1 MTFMNSISSVSLS
14 GMNAA
19 QTALD
24 AAASNVANAS
34 TPDYRRREVTNLQT
48 AQGGVTAEVRSSDA
62 AGPALETD
70 LVAQLQAKNAFLA
83 NLAVFKSSNSVA
95 GALLDLKA

>member
-1 MTFMNSISSVSLS
+1 MNAMNSIYSVSLS
-14 GMNAA
+14 GMTAA

-24 AAASNVANAS
+24 SAASNVANAS
-34 TPDYRRREVTNLQT
+34 TADYRRREVSNLQT
-48 AQGGVTAEVRSSDA
+48 APGGVVAQVRRSETP
-62 AGPALETD
+62 GPALETD

-83 NLAVFKSSNSVA
+83 NLAAFKTSDAMA

>member
-1 MTFMNSISSVSLS
+1 MNSNSSVSLS
-14 GMNAA
+14 GMTAA

-34 TPDYRRREVTNLQT
+34 TPDYRRRELSN
-48 AQGGVTAEVRSSDA
+48 AQSAGGGVDAEVRRSEV
-62 AGPALETD
+62 AGPSLETD

-83 NLAVFKSSNSVA
+83 NLAVFKTGNATA
-95 GALLDLKA
+95 GALLDVKA